1 MLMMFILFSDLRLTR
16 FIMILNFM
24 SWYFLFLQ
32 INHFFVYYFK
42 ICLKFV
48 WWWAVLKVGPWD
60 VWDRATRLHRCA
72 LDQPWFLEMCFNRI
86 WSYCCW
92 YLGDV
97 TRIVDWFI
105 DRCVNWLSRMWTY
118 NGNCRNW
125 WQYVLINNFSGRIY
139 RERRSIINIYLRMN
153 SSHVMNWILMNISN
167 ELNLW
172 NDLFRRI
179 SNHEITSTENI
190 CSIVSDPRLKLLL
203 A

>member
-1 MLMMFILFSDLRLTR
+1 MLMMFILFSDLRLAR

-24 SWYFLFLQ
+24 GWRFLFLQ
-32 INHFFVYYFK
+32 INHFFVYCFK
-42 ICLKFV
+42 ICLKLV

-72 LDQPWFLEMCFNRI
+72 LDQPWLLEKCFNRI

-92 YLGDV
+92 DLGDV

-105 DRCVNWLSRMWTY
+105 DRCVNWFSWMWSY
-118 NGNCRNW
+118 NGNRRNW

-139 RERRSIINIYLRMN
+139 REWRSIINIYLRMKC
-153 SSHVMNWILMNISN
+153 SHVMNWILMNISN

-203 A
+203 T